1 VEICSISFNNLWS
14 NFNAFYRSFNTVII
28 IFRNITV
35 IFFWIRYLVFNKKL
49 NYTNNRISILKK
61 IFKLWQLTSFFK
73 SLLFA
78 LTIAINLF
86 TFSIQ
91 DSSAYPVF
99 AQQNYSNPRAANGKL
114 ACANCHLNQKAIEI
128 EAPQAVLP
136 KSVFEVEIKV
146 AYDTSRKQVGA
157 NGKQADLNVGGI
169 LVLPKGFK
177 LAPKNQIPE
186 EVKVKNKGVF
196 ISPYSTEFD
205 NILVVGPIAGKKHQE
220 LIFPVLAPDPET
232 DSSVKYL
239 SFPFYAGGNRGR
251 GQVYPTGEKSNVNV
265 FGAVQAGQITE
276 IATSEKG
283 ESNITI
289 VGANGNKTSQIVPTG
304 LVLTAKQ
311 GDIVKNDQGLN
322 INPNAGGFGQEESE
336 IVLQNPI
343 RIMGYLAFCLCVL
356 LTQIFL
362 VLKKKQF
369 EKVQAAE
376 LNF

>member
-1 VEICSISFNNLWS
+1 M
-14 NFNAFYRSFNTVII
+14 AT
-28 IFRNITV
+28 
-35 IFFWIRYLVFNKKL
+35 NK
-49 NYTNNRISILKK
+49 
-61 IFKLWQLTSFFK
+61 FFK

-78 LTIAINLF
+78 STIAVSVF
-86 TFSIQ
+86 GSYVP
-91 DSSAYPVF
+91 DSVAYPVF

-136 KSVFEVEIKV
+136 NSVFEVEVKV
-146 AYDTSRKQVGA
+146 PYDTSKKQIGA

-169 LVLPKGFK
+169 LILPKGFK
-177 LAPKNQIPE
+177 LASKQQISPE
-186 EVKVKNKGVF
+186 IKAKNKGVF
-196 ISPYSTEFD
+196 ISPYSTELD
-205 NILVVGPIAGKKHQE
+205 NMFVVGPIAGKKHQE
-220 LIFPVLAPDPET
+220 LIFPVVAPDPEKNP
-232 DSSVKYL
+232 DVKYMNY
-239 SFPFYAGGNRGR
+239 PFYAGGNRGR

-265 FGAVQAGQITE
+265 FTASQAGQITD
-276 IATSEKG
+276 INVSEKG
-283 ESNITI
+283 EQIIEIINSSG
-289 VGANGNKTSQIVPTG
+289 VKTSQTLSKG
-304 LVLTAKQ
+304 LVLTVKA
-311 GDIVKNDQGLN
+311 GDIVKAEQDLN

-343 RIMGYLAFCLCVL
+343 RIVGYLIFCFFVL